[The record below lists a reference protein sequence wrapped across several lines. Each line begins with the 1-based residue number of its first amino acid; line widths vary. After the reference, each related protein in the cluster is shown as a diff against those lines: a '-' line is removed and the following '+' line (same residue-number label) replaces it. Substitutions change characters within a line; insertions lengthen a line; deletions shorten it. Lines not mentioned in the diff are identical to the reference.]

1 MKSLFFFSLFFI
13 PVSLAWLPALAE
25 PRSFRALNAPDLSF
39 RAQND
44 AEYKQ
49 AISYVARETWK
60 RSEYSLQLKRYT
72 KKTYKRYVNR
82 DARKMLGVLFPIIQ
96 IITDK
101 EIKYEW
107 EF

>member
-1 MKSLFFFSLFFI
+1 MKSLFFFSLIFI
-13 PVSLAWLPALAE
+13 SVSLAWQPALAQ
-25 PRSFRALNAPDLSF
+25 NTPDLSF
-39 RAQND
+39 HAKNN

-60 RSEYSLQLKRYT
+60 RSEFNLQLKRYT

-82 DARKMLGVLFPIIQ
+82 DARKMLGILFPIVQ